1 MRVVDRRL
9 LVGLIGFLCLMPAQC
24 GVVPTPRPP
33 SPEDEAFLD
42 DLSRRAFLYFWEQA
56 DPDTGLV
63 RDRAGVNGAR
73 RSDLASIAA
82 TGFGLTALCI
92 AAERGWVSPHD
103 ARERARTTL
112 AFFAERAAHAN
123 GWFYHYMNA
132 RTGAREW
139 ASEVSS
145 MDTALLLGGVLTA
158 RQCFAS
164 DSEIVALATAIYER
178 VDFPWMLNGHP
189 TLLSHGWTPEGGFLS
204 ARWDTYSEHMLLYL
218 LAIASPTHPISPDA
232 WYAWRRNP
240 ITYAGYTYVY
250 GAPPLFIH
258 QYSHAWID
266 FRHRREERGMRTE
279 WFENSR
285 VATYAHREFC
295 LRLAREFPLSYSETV
310 WGITA
315 SDCMRQGRVQ
325 YCDWGGPPP
334 PGFPR
339 DGRIDGTVV
348 PSAAAGSLM
357 FAPEIALPALRTMKE
372 KFSALYGE
380 RVYGRYG
387 FTDAFNP
394 TTGWVNADVIGISV
408 GVTLL
413 SAENLR
419 AGTVWRFFMRN
430 PEIERALML
439 IGLRSEG

>member
-1 MRVVDRRL
+1 MDRRIII
-9 LVGLIGFLCLMPAQC
+9 GLIGLLLIVPAQC
-24 GVVPTPRPP
+24 GLAPTPKLP
-33 SPEDEAFLD
+33 SPEDEAFLE
-42 DLSRRAFLYFWEQA
+42 DLSRRAFSFFWEQT
-56 DPDTGLV
+56 DPNTGLV
-63 RDRAGVNGAR
+63 RDRAGVNGER

-92 AAERGWVSPHD
+92 AAERGWVGQVE

-112 AFFAERAAHAN
+112 EFFAKRAFHKN

-139 ASEVSS
+139 ASEVSTI
-145 MDTALLLGGVLTA
+145 DTALLLAGVLTV

-164 DSEIVALATAIYER
+164 DPEIVALATTLYER

-189 TLLSHGWTPEGGFLS
+189 TLFSHGWTPESGFLS
-204 ARWDTYSEHMLLYL
+204 ARWDTYSEHMILYL
-218 LAIASPTHPISPDA
+218 LAIASPTHPISPEA

-240 ITYAGYTYVY
+240 ITYAGYTYIY

-266 FRHRREERGMRTE
+266 FRRRREERGMRTD
-279 WFENSR
+279 WFENSIL
-285 VATYAHREFC
+285 ATRAHREFC
-295 LRLAREFPLSYSETV
+295 LRLAREFPASYSENV

-315 SDCMRQGRVQ
+315 SDCVRQERVQ

-357 FAPEIALPALRTMKE
+357 FTPEISLPALRTMKE
-372 KFSALYGE
+372 RFSAEYGE
-380 RVYGRYG
+380 RFYGRYG

-394 TTGWVNADVIGISV
+394 TTGWVNTDVIGISV
-408 GVTLL
+408 GIMLL

-419 AGTVWRFFMRN
+419 TGNVWRWFMDN
-430 PEIERALML
+430 PEIPRGMDA
-439 IGLRSEG
+439 IRLR

>member
-1 MRVVDRRL
+1 MNRRL
-9 LVGLIGFLCLMPAQC
+9 AIFILGVALIVPVHC
-24 GVVPTPRPP
+24 GSSRAP
-33 SPEDEAFLD
+33 SPLSPDDDAFLE
-42 DLSRRAFLYFWEQA
+42 DLSHRAFLFFWEQA
-56 DPDTGLV
+56 DPNTGLV
-63 RDRAGVNGAR
+63 RDRAGTNGER
-73 RSDLASIAA
+73 RTDIASIAA

-92 AAERGWVSPHD
+92 AAERGWISAEQ

-112 AFFAERAAHAN
+112 RFLAERAPHEN
-123 GWFYHYMNA
+123 GWFYHWMNA

-145 MDTALLLGGVLTA
+145 IDTALLLGGVLA
-158 RQCFAS
+158 VRQCFDS
-164 DSEIVALATAIYER
+164 DAEIVARATTLYER

-189 TLLSHGWTPEGGFLS
+189 TLLAHGWTPEGGFLPF
-204 ARWDTYSEHMLLYL
+204 RWDTYSEHMILYL
-218 LAIASPTHPISPDA
+218 LAIASPTHPISPEA

-240 ITYAGYTYVY
+240 ITYAGYTYIY

-266 FRHRREERGMRTE
+266 FRSRREERGRRTE
-279 WFENSR
+279 WFENS
-285 VATYAHREFC
+285 VLATRAHREFC
-295 LRLAREFPLSYSETV
+295 LRLAREFPASYSENV

-315 SDCMRQGRVQ
+315 SDCLRNGQVR

-357 FAPEIALPALRTMKE
+357 FTPEIALPALRTMRE
-372 KFSALYGE
+372 RFSAQYGE
-380 RVYGRYG
+380 RFYGRYG

-419 AGTVWRFFMRN
+419 TGRVWSWFMRN
-430 PEIERALML
+430 PEIARAMTL
-439 IGLRSEG
+439 IGLRPEP

>member
-1 MRVVDRRL
+1 MDRRI
-9 LVGLIGFLCLMPAQC
+9 VIGLIGLLLTVPAQC
-24 GVVPTPRPP
+24 GLAPTSRQL
-33 SPEDEAFLD
+33 SPEDDAFLE
-42 DLSRRAFLYFWEQA
+42 DLSRRAFLYFWEQT
-56 DPDTGLV
+56 DPNTGLV
-63 RDRAGVNGAR
+63 RDRAGVNGER

-92 AAERGWVSPHD
+92 AAEREWIGPEE

-112 AFFAERAAHAN
+112 RFFAERASHKQ

-139 ASEVSS
+139 ASEVSTI
-145 MDTALLLGGVLTA
+145 DTALLLAGVLTV

-164 DSEIVALATAIYER
+164 DAEIVALATTIYER

-189 TLLSHGWTPEGGFLS
+189 TLLSHGWTPENGFLS
-204 ARWDTYSEHMLLYL
+204 ARWDTYSEHMILYL
-218 LAIASPTHPISPDA
+218 LAIASPTHPISPEA

-240 ITYAGYTYVY
+240 ITYAGYTYIY

-266 FRHRREERGMRTE
+266 FRQRREEGGMRTD
-279 WFENSR
+279 WFENSML
-285 VATYAHREFC
+285 ATRAHREFC
-295 LRLAREFPLSYSETV
+295 LRLAREFPASYSENV

-315 SDCMRQGRVQ
+315 SDCLRQGRVQ

-348 PSAAAGSLM
+348 PSAAAGALM
-357 FAPEIALPALRTMKE
+357 FTPDISLPALRTMRE
-372 KFSALYGE
+372 RFFAQYGE
-380 RVYGRYG
+380 RFYGRYG

-408 GVTLL
+408 GITLL

-419 AGTVWRFFMRN
+419 AETVWRFFMRN
-430 PEIERALML
+430 PEIERALNL
-439 IGLRSEG
+439 IGLRVEE

>member
-1 MRVVDRRL
+1 MDRRIVIG
-9 LVGLIGFLCLMPAQC
+9 LVGLLLFVPAQC
-24 GVVPTPRPP
+24 GLAPTSRQL
-33 SPEDEAFLD
+33 SPEDEAFLE

-56 DPDTGLV
+56 DPKTGLV
-63 RDRAGVNGAR
+63 RDRAGVNGQQ

-92 AAERGWVSPHD
+92 AAQRGWITSD
-103 ARERARTTL
+103 EARERARTTL
-112 AFFAERAAHAN
+112 RFFAERAVHKQ
-123 GWFYHYMNA
+123 GWFYHWMNA

-145 MDTALLLGGVLTA
+145 IDTALLLAGVLTV
-158 RQCFAS
+158 RQCFDA
-164 DSEIVALATAIYER
+164 DPEIVSLATTIYER

-189 TLLSHGWTPEGGFLS
+189 TLLSHGWTPEGGFLP
-204 ARWDTYSEHMLLYL
+204 ARWDTYSEHMILYL
-218 LAIASPTHPISPDA
+218 LAIASPTHPISPEA

-240 ITYAGYTYVY
+240 ITYAGYTYIY

-266 FRHRREERGMRTE
+266 FRHRREEHGMRTD
-279 WFENSR
+279 WFENSIR
-285 VATYAHREFC
+285 ATRAHREFC
-295 LRLAREFPLSYSETV
+295 LRLAREFPLSYSENV

-315 SDCMRQGRVQ
+315 SDCVRQGQVR

-357 FAPEIALPALRTMKE
+357 FVPEIALPALRTMRE
-372 KFSALYGE
+372 RFSAQYGE
-380 RVYGRYG
+380 RFYGRYG

-394 TTGWVNADVIGISV
+394 TTNWVNADVIGISV
-408 GVTLL
+408 GITLL

-430 PEIERALML
+430 PEIARALDL
-439 IGLRSEG
+439 IGLRPEE

>member
-1 MRVVDRRL
+1 VNRRIAIFIL
-9 LVGLIGFLCLMPAQC
+9 GVALIVPVHC
-24 GVVPTPRPP
+24 GSSRAP
-33 SPEDEAFLD
+33 SPRSPDDEAFLE
-42 DLSRRAFLYFWEQA
+42 DLSRRAFLFFWEQA
-56 DPDTGLV
+56 DPPTGLV
-63 RDRAGVNGAR
+63 RDRAGVNGER
-73 RSDLASIAA
+73 RTDIASIAA

-92 AAERGWVSPHD
+92 AAERGWIAAEQ

-112 AFFAERAAHAN
+112 RFLAERASHKN
-123 GWFYHYMNA
+123 GWFFHWMNA

-145 MDTALLLGGVLTA
+145 IDTALLLGGVLTV
-158 RQCFAS
+158 RHCFDS
-164 DSEIVALATAIYER
+164 DAEIVALATTLYER

-189 TLLSHGWTPEGGFLS
+189 TLFAHGWTPEGGFLPF
-204 ARWDTYSEHMLLYL
+204 RWDTYSEHMILYL
-218 LAIASPTHPISPDA
+218 LAIASPTRPISPEA

-240 ITYAGYTYVY
+240 ITYAGYTYIY

-266 FRHRREERGMRTE
+266 FRGRREERGQRTD
-279 WFENSR
+279 WFENSIR
-285 VATYAHREFC
+285 ATRAHREFC
-295 LRLAREFPLSYSETV
+295 LRLAGEFPASYSENV

-315 SDCMRQGRVQ
+315 SDCLRNGQVR

-357 FAPEIALPALRTMKE
+357 FTPEIALPALRTMRE
-372 KFSALYGE
+372 RFSAPYGE
-380 RVYGRYG
+380 RFYGRYG

-408 GVTLL
+408 GITLL

-419 AGTVWRFFMRN
+419 TGRVWSWFMRN
-430 PEIERALML
+430 PEIARAMAL
-439 IGLRSEG
+439 IGLRPEP